1 MIDDYIY
8 RFRWVECQLNTLSR
22 CMSTNQIQEVLKSLP
37 KGLDE
42 TYNRILLA
50 IDEFQSLFVR
60 RALTWLIIALKP
72 LTIEQ
77 VYEAVKIELD
87 PPGVDDDNG
96 PMDVACLLEA
106 CGSLV
111 SLNEWTKILT
121 LSHFSVKVR
130 LQ

>member
-1 MIDDYIY
+1 M
-8 RFRWVECQLNTLSR
+8 
-22 CMSTNQIQEVLKSLP
+22 VLKSLP

-60 RALTWLIIALKP
+60 RTLTWLIVAMIP

-77 VYEAVKIELD
+77 VHEAVKIDSDLL
-87 PPGVDDDNG
+87 GVDDDRG
-96 PMDVACLLEA
+96 PMDVACLMEA
-106 CGSLV
+106 CSSLV
-111 SLNEWTKILT
+111 SLNRWTKILS

-130 LQ
+130 LG

>member
-1 MIDDYIY
+1 
-8 RFRWVECQLNTLSR
+8 
-22 CMSTNQIQEVLKSLP
+22 MSTNQVHEVLKSLP

-42 TYNRILLA
+42 TYKRILLA
-50 IDEFQSLFVR
+50 IDELQSPFVR
-60 RALTWLIIALKP
+60 RTLTWLIVAVEP

-87 PPGVDDDNG
+87 PPGMDDDGG
-96 PMDVACLLEA
+96 PMDVACLMEA

-111 SLNEWTKILT
+111 SLNQWSNILS

-130 LQ
+130 LG